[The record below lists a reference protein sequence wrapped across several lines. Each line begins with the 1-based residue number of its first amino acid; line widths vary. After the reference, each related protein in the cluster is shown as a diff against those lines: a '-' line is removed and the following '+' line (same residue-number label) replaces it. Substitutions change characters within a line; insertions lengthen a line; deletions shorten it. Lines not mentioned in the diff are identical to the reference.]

1 MQGYLQY
8 CGMHAGM
15 CYGYSDHMQPIG
27 CRFYCMHAS
36 ILQWHSFT
44 LHAGSP
50 NEISAGEQAKSS
62 SHDVDSVTNSCI
74 SNWKQLLDLFH
85 KDRPVRLDRQTMLIF
100 FHVRILHSLESTCC
114 TLNDSNDS
122 CIMMASLVHSLFGQ
136 YPPPLL
142 LLLGGAGISQLS
154 PQKYNGILS
163 KAVKE
168 ICWEPQIPFCHEVLH
183 FSSGII
189 KDFVAKV
196 NM

>member
-1 MQGYLQY
+1 MYVGF
-8 CGMHAGM
+8 
-15 CYGYSDHMQPIG
+15 S
-27 CRFYCMHAS
+27 
-36 ILQWHSFT
+36 T
-44 LHAGSP
+44 
-50 NEISAGEQAKSS
+50 SARRKDSS
-62 SHDVDSVTNSCI
+62 SSQDADTTGISCI

-85 KDRPVRLDRQTMLIF
+85 KEGLVTINRDAMMIL
-100 FHVRILHSLESTCC
+100 FHVRMLAHHVSTLTVHSLDSTCC
-114 TLNDSNDS
+114 TLNDSSDS